1 MENILKFKSVLSVN
15 PRTVSFLMSFLVM
28 IYVLRC
34 NLSGAFMD
42 VFGMSKRTLLY
53 LIFIYK
59 FFNISRLVTLVFFL
73 CYRYDIFLCLCLWY
87 PIGGWQ
93 E

>member
-28 IYVLRC
+28 IYMLRC
-34 NLSGAFMD
+34 NLSGAYMD

-59 FFNISRLVTLVFFL
+59 FFNISRLVTLVFFF
-73 CYRYDIFLCLCLWY
+73 CAIGMIFFCACVYGTL
-87 PIGGWQ
+87 
-93 E
+93 